1 MFYNRHHSQA
11 HNIHTSVGIC
21 ITENNGYGME
31 CSVFDKVLCT
41 TRAFDRQV
49 NLRGKSFVL
58 RRQNTHNIIPLPSL
72 CYFHIKNTQT
82 FTLNKS

>member
-1 MFYNRHHSQA
+1 MFYNRRHSQYT
-11 HNIHTSVGIC
+11 HFGRY

-31 CSVFDKVLCT
+31 CSVFDKLLCT

-49 NLRGKSFVL
+49 NLRGKSFAL
-58 RRQNTHNIIPLPSL
+58 RRRNTQHHTTAVTLLFS
-72 CYFHIKNTQT
+72 HKKNTQT

>member
-31 CSVFDKVLCT
+31 CSVFDKLLCT

-49 NLRGKSFVL
+49 NLRGKSFAL
-58 RRQNTHNIIPLPSL
+58 RRR
-72 CYFHIKNTQT
+72 NTQHHT
-82 FTLNKS
+82 TAVTLLFSHKKYTNFHFK